1 MIPRCLKSSVHIV
14 NISWNYCFKILLI
27 KPRCF
32 LNRNVCVASV
42 CLFDYGCCH
51 KGSVWICFVCLL
63 GGRYFSNFGTFT
75 SNVHHISLS
84 LLTLHKTVKSTDKK
98 CIQFLN
104 KFALVS
110 LRSNYF
116 DYNSFQR
123 KQWKKLVKKFCKKEE
138 KDFSCS
144 LLFFVSLN
152 K

>member
-14 NISWNYCFKILLI
+14 NIFWNYCFKILLI
-27 KPRCF
+27 KPRSF
-32 LNRNVCVASV
+32 LNRNVCVGFS
-42 CLFDYGCCH
+42 LFIWLWLLSQ
-51 KGSVWICFVCLL
+51 GSVWICFVCIL

-123 KQWKKLVKKFCKKEE
+123 KKRKKLVKRFCKKR
-138 KDFSCS
+138 KKTSHVASYFC
-144 LLFFVSLN
+144 
-152 K
+152 